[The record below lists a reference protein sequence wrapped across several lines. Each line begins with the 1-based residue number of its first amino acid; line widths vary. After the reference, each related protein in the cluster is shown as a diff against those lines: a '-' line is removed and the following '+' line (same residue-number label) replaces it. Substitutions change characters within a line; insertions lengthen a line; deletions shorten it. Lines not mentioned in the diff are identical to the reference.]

1 MRKWL
6 HNLLKGASLTT
17 ALFIFQACYGTPY
30 DYDFQTE
37 TLIFNVKDAET
48 GEPITGVNL
57 QMRFPQ
63 NGGNEWREVG
73 TTDADGKV
81 CSHLTFRIESIPV
94 PEYRFEHQTNAYQVK
109 DTVITDITTRPI
121 DILLKSNN

>member
-37 TLIFNVKDAET
+37 TLEFNVKDAET

-57 QMRFPQ
+57 QMRFTQ
-63 NGGNEWREVG
+63 YGGDEWREV
-73 TTDADGKV
+73 
-81 CSHLTFRIESIPV
+81 
-94 PEYRFEHQTNAYQVK
+94 
-109 DTVITDITTRPI
+109 
-121 DILLKSNN
+121 